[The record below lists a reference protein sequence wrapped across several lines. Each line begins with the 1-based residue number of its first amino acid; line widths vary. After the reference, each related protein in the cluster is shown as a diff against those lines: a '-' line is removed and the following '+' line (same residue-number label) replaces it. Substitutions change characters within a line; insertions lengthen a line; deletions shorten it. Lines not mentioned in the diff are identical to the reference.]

1 MTKKKWPNVVT
12 KKNWRLI
19 EVKNKFNFVDKL
31 KRPQEELLMDLGD
44 GARKRNEVLNQIDR
58 NLAFIDDGK
67 GYRVGSEF
75 WNQPQ
80 CVGSEETGIQ

>member
-1 MTKKKWPNVVT
+1 
-12 KKNWRLI
+12 
-19 EVKNKFNFVDKL
+19 
-31 KRPQEELLMDLGD
+31 MDLGD